1 MTMTGRFGD
10 QTSLDSYLTTLDSFS
25 IEDEDGELEADAE
38 EGVEEETV
46 GSERVERAEGT
57 EAETGRCGV
66 CGEGSSFERLRLHA
80 GALCLYLKG
89 GRWIAVA
96 DIDHVYHKC
105 RKGLID
111 NIRFLRRL
119 FIYVFQDASQMGRP
133 FRLLGVGKA
142 YGDSLYVYGV
152 GSFPE
157 EFEGLKLI
165 HIKAERVESLEA
177 LHYGLEPVPEE
188 VVGEALEVDG

>member
-1 MTMTGRFGD
+1 MSQRLRSGA
-10 QTSLDSYLTTLDSFS
+10 QASLDGFLTTLDSFY
-25 IEDEDGELEADAE
+25 GEPE
-38 EGVEEETV
+38 EGAT
-46 GSERVERAEGT
+46 GAERVERVEDTAQSEGG
-57 EAETGRCGV
+57 AGRCGL
-66 CGEGSSFERLRLHA
+66 CGEGSSFEGLRLHA

-89 GRWIAVA
+89 DRCVARA

-157 EFEGLKLI
+157 EFEGFRLI
-165 HIKAERVESLEA
+165 HIKTERVESLEA
-177 LHYGLEPVPEE
+177 LRYGLEPVPEE
-188 VVGEALEVDG
+188 VVREALEGQ